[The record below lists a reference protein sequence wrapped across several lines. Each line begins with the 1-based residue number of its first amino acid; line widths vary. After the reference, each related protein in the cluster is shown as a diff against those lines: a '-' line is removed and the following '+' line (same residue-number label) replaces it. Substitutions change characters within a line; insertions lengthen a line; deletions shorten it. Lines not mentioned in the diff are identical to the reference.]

1 MPTTIWKGA
10 ISFGLVTIPVSL
22 HSAVREQGG
31 ISFNQL
37 HGKDK
42 SRIRYK
48 KFCERE
54 GKEVPA
60 DEIVKGYEYEKGK
73 YVILSDEEL
82 EQAERATSRSFEIAA
97 FVKEDDIDPRYF
109 DKPYYLA
116 PMPGGEKAYALLR
129 ETMDRTGSIGVGS
142 FVLRKRTH
150 LAGLKAVGDA
160 LVLELMRY
168 ERELVDVRELR
179 IPEVKDLRP
188 QELKMAEQ
196 LVENLSEPFDPGKF
210 RDVYTEGLMQVI
222 QAKIKGKKPSLP
234 EAEEPDTDGVIDLMA
249 RLQESIKGTQKSGGA
264 KKKAAPAKKKAAP
277 ARKSA

>member
-1 MPTTIWKGA
+1 MATTIWKGA
-10 ISFGLVTIPVSL
+10 ISFGLVTIPVTL

-37 HGKDK
+37 HAKDK

-48 KFCERE
+48 KVCERE

-60 DEIVKGYEYEKGK
+60 AEIVKGYEYEKGK
-73 YVILSDEEL
+73 YVVISDEEL

-97 FVKEDDIDPRYF
+97 FVKEDDVDPRYF

-129 ETMDRTGSIGVGS
+129 ETMERTGSLGVGS
-142 FVLRKRTH
+142 FVLRKKTH

-168 ERELVDVRELR
+168 ERELVDVRELH

-196 LVENLSEPFDPGKF
+196 LVENLSEPFEPGKF
-210 RDVYTEGLMQVI
+210 RDVYTESLMKVI
-222 QAKIKGKKPSLP
+222 QAKLKGKKPAVA
-234 EAEEPDTDGVIDLMA
+234 EADEPDTSGVIDLMA
-249 RLQESIKGTQKSGGA
+249 RLQESIKESGKKS
-264 KKKAAPAKKKAAP
+264 AAP
-277 ARKSA
+277 ARKKAAPRKRKTA

>member
-1 MPTTIWKGA
+1 MATTIWKGA
-10 ISFGLVTIPVSL
+10 ISFGLVTIPVTL

-37 HGKDK
+37 HAKDN

-48 KFCERE
+48 KVCERE

-60 DEIVKGYEYEKGK
+60 AEIVKGYEYEKGK
-73 YVILSDEEL
+73 YIVISDEEL

-97 FVKEDDIDPRYF
+97 FVKEDNVDPRYF

-129 ETMDRTGSIGVGS
+129 ETMERTGSLGVGS
-142 FVLRKRTH
+142 FVLRKKTH
-150 LAGLKAVGDA
+150 LAGLKAVGEA
-160 LVLELMRY
+160 LVLEIMRY

-196 LVENLSEPFDPGKF
+196 LVENLSEPFEPSKF
-210 RDVYTEGLMQVI
+210 RDVYTESLMQVI
-222 QAKIKGKKPSLP
+222 QAKLKGKKAELP
-234 EAEEPDTDGVIDLMA
+234 EADEPEMDGVIDLMA
-249 RLQESIKGTQKSGGA
+249 RLQESIKESGKKSGAPAA
-264 KKKAAPAKKKAAP
+264 KKKAAP
-277 ARKSA
+277 RKRKTA

>member
-10 ISFGLVTIPVSL
+10 ISFGLVTIPVTL
-22 HSAVREQGG
+22 HSAVREHSG

-37 HGKDK
+37 HAKDK

-48 KFCERE
+48 KVCERE

-73 YVILSDEEL
+73 YIVISDEEL

-97 FVKEDDIDPRYF
+97 FVKSEDVDPRYF

-116 PMPGGEKAYALLR
+116 PMPGGEKAYVLLR
-129 ETMDRTGSIGVGS
+129 QTMENTGSIGVGS
-142 FVLRKRTH
+142 FVLRKKTH

-210 RDVYTEGLMQVI
+210 RDVYSESLMEVI
-222 QAKIKGKKPSLP
+222 QAKLKGQKPSLA
-234 EAEEPDTDGVIDLMA
+234 EADEPDTAGVIDLMA
-249 RLQESIKGTQKSGGA
+249 RLQESIKESAKPAAA
-264 KKKAAPAKKKAAP
+264 KKKAAAAP
-277 ARKSA
+277 KKRKSA

>member
-1 MPTTIWKGA
+1 MATTIWKGA
-10 ISFGLVTIPVSL
+10 ISFGLVTIPVTL

-37 HGKDK
+37 HAKDN

-48 KFCERE
+48 KVCERE

-60 DEIVKGYEYEKGK
+60 AEIVKGYEYEKGK
-73 YVILSDEEL
+73 YIVISDEEL

-97 FVKEDDIDPRYF
+97 FVKEDDVDPRYF

-129 ETMDRTGSIGVGS
+129 ETMERTGSLGVGS
-142 FVLRKRTH
+142 FVLRKKTH
-150 LAGLKAVGDA
+150 LAGLKAVGEA
-160 LVLELMRY
+160 LVLEIMRY

-196 LVENLSEPFDPGKF
+196 LVENLSEPFEPSKF
-210 RDVYTEGLMQVI
+210 RDVYTESLMQVI
-222 QAKIKGKKPSLP
+222 QAKLKGKKAELP
-234 EAEEPDTDGVIDLMA
+234 EADEPEMDGVIDLMA
-249 RLQESIKGTQKSGGA
+249 RLQESIKESGKKSAAPAA
-264 KKKAAPAKKKAAP
+264 KKKAAP
-277 ARKSA
+277 RKRKTA

>member
-1 MPTTIWKGA
+1 MATTIWKGA
-10 ISFGLVTIPVSL
+10 ISFGLVTIPVTL

-37 HGKDK
+37 HAKDN

-48 KFCERE
+48 KVCERE

-60 DEIVKGYEYEKGK
+60 AEIVKGYEYEKGK
-73 YVILSDEEL
+73 YIVISDEEL

-97 FVKEDDIDPRYF
+97 FVKEDDVDPRYF

-129 ETMDRTGSIGVGS
+129 DTMERTGSLGVGS
-142 FVLRKRTH
+142 FVLRKKTH
-150 LAGLKAVGDA
+150 LAGLKAVGEA
-160 LVLELMRY
+160 LVLEIMRY

-196 LVENLSEPFDPGKF
+196 LVENLSEPFEPSKF
-210 RDVYTEGLMQVI
+210 RDVYTESLMQVI
-222 QAKIKGKKPSLP
+222 QAKLKGKKAELP
-234 EAEEPDTDGVIDLMA
+234 EADEPEMDGVIDLMA
-249 RLQESIKGTQKSGGA
+249 RLQESIKESGKKGSAPAA
-264 KKKAAPAKKKAAP
+264 KKKAAP
-277 ARKSA
+277 RKRKTA

>member
-10 ISFGLVTIPVSL
+10 ISFGLVTIPVTL

-31 ISFNQL
+31 IHFNQL
-37 HGKDK
+37 HAKDK

-48 KFCERE
+48 KVCERE

-73 YVILSDEEL
+73 YVVLSDEEL

-97 FVKEDDIDPRYF
+97 FVKNEDVDPRYF

-116 PMPGGEKAYALLR
+116 PMPGGEKAYVLLR
-129 ETMDRTGSIGVGS
+129 QTMERTGSIGVGS
-142 FVLRKRTH
+142 FVLRKKTH

-196 LVENLSEPFDPGKF
+196 LVENLSEPFDPSKF
-210 RDVYTEGLMQVI
+210 RDVYTESLMEVI
-222 QAKIKGKKPSLP
+222 QAKLKGKKPALE
-234 EAEEPDTDGVIDLMA
+234 EAEDPDTSGVIDLMA
-249 RLQESIKGTQKSGGA
+249 RLQESIKESAKPAAA
-264 KKKAAPAKKKAAP
+264 KKKAAAAP
-277 ARKSA
+277 KKRKTA

>member
-10 ISFGLVTIPVSL
+10 ISFGLVTIPVTL

-31 ISFNQL
+31 IHFNQL
-37 HGKDK
+37 HAKDK

-48 KFCERE
+48 KVCERE

-73 YVILSDEEL
+73 YVVLSDEEL

-97 FVKEDDIDPRYF
+97 FVKEEDVDPRYF

-116 PMPGGEKAYALLR
+116 PMPGGEKAYVLLR
-129 ETMDRTGSIGVGS
+129 QTMERTGSIGVGS
-142 FVLRKRTH
+142 FVLRKKTH

-196 LVENLSEPFDPGKF
+196 LVENLSEPFEPSKF
-210 RDVYTEGLMQVI
+210 RDVYTESLMEVI
-222 QAKIKGKKPSLP
+222 QAKLKGKKPALE
-234 EAEEPDTDGVIDLMA
+234 EADEPDTSGVIDLMA
-249 RLQESIKGTQKSGGA
+249 RLQESIKESAKPTAA
-264 KKKAAPAKKKAAP
+264 KKKAAAPKK
-277 ARKSA
+277 RKSA

>member
-1 MPTTIWKGA
+1 MATTIWKGA
-10 ISFGLVTIPVSL
+10 ISFGLVTIPVTL

-37 HGKDK
+37 HAKDN

-48 KFCERE
+48 KVCERE

-73 YVILSDEEL
+73 YIVISDEEL

-97 FVKEDDIDPRYF
+97 FVKEEDVDPRYF

-129 ETMDRTGSIGVGS
+129 ETMERTGSLGVGS
-142 FVLRKRTH
+142 FVLRKKTH

-168 ERELVDVRELR
+168 ERDLVDVRELR

-196 LVENLSEPFDPGKF
+196 LVENLSEPFEPTKF
-210 RDVYTEGLMQVI
+210 RDVYTESLMQVI
-222 QAKIKGKKPSLP
+222 QAKLKGKKAALP
-234 EAEEPDTDGVIDLMA
+234 EADEPDTSGVIDLMA
-249 RLQESIKGTQKSGGA
+249 RLQESIKESGKKGSAPAA
-264 KKKAAPAKKKAAP
+264 KKKAAP
-277 ARKSA
+277 RKRKTA

>member
-1 MPTTIWKGA
+1 MATTIWKGA
-10 ISFGLVTIPVSL
+10 ISFGLVTIPVTL

-37 HGKDK
+37 HAKDN

-48 KFCERE
+48 KVCERE

-60 DEIVKGYEYEKGK
+60 AEIVKGYEYEKGK
-73 YVILSDEEL
+73 YIVISDEEL

-97 FVKEDDIDPRYF
+97 FVKEDDVDPRYF

-129 ETMDRTGSIGVGS
+129 ETMDRTGSLGVGS
-142 FVLRKRTH
+142 FVLRKKTH

-196 LVENLSEPFDPGKF
+196 LVENLSEPFEPSKF
-210 RDVYTEGLMQVI
+210 RDVYTESLMQVI
-222 QAKIKGKKPSLP
+222 QAKLKGKKAALP
-234 EAEEPDTDGVIDLMA
+234 EADEPEMDGVIDLMA
-249 RLQESIKGTQKSGGA
+249 RLQESIKESGKKGAAPAA
-264 KKKAAPAKKKAAP
+264 KKKAAP
-277 ARKSA
+277 RKRKTA

>member
-10 ISFGLVTIPVSL
+10 ISFGLVTIPVTL

-37 HGKDK
+37 HAKDN

-48 KFCERE
+48 KVCERE

-60 DEIVKGYEYEKGK
+60 AEIVKGYEYEKGK
-73 YVILSDEEL
+73 YIVISDEEL

-97 FVKEDDIDPRYF
+97 FVKEDDVDPRYF

-129 ETMDRTGSIGVGS
+129 ETMERTGSLGVGS
-142 FVLRKRTH
+142 FVLRKKTH
-150 LAGLKAVGDA
+150 LAGLKAVGEA
-160 LVLELMRY
+160 LVLEIMRY

-196 LVENLSEPFDPGKF
+196 LVENLSEPFEPSKF
-210 RDVYTEGLMQVI
+210 RDVYTESLMQVI
-222 QAKIKGKKPSLP
+222 QAKLKGKKAELP
-234 EAEEPDTDGVIDLMA
+234 EADEPEMDGVIDLMA
-249 RLQESIKGTQKSGGA
+249 RLQESIKESGKKSAAPAA
-264 KKKAAPAKKKAAP
+264 KKKAAP
-277 ARKSA
+277 RKRKTA

>member
-10 ISFGLVTIPVSL
+10 ISFGLVTIPVTL

-31 ISFNQL
+31 IHFNQL
-37 HGKDK
+37 HAKDK

-48 KFCERE
+48 KVCERE

-73 YVILSDEEL
+73 YVVLSDEEL

-97 FVKEDDIDPRYF
+97 FVKSDDVDPRYF

-116 PMPGGEKAYALLR
+116 PMPGGEKAYVLLR
-129 ETMDRTGSIGVGS
+129 QTMERTGSIGVGS
-142 FVLRKRTH
+142 FVLRKKTH

-196 LVENLSEPFDPGKF
+196 LVENLSEPFDPSKF
-210 RDVYTEGLMQVI
+210 RDVYTESLMEVI
-222 QAKIKGKKPSLP
+222 QAKLKGKKPALE
-234 EAEEPDTDGVIDLMA
+234 EADEPDTSGVIDLMA
-249 RLQESIKGTQKSGGA
+249 RLQESIKESAKPAAA
-264 KKKAAPAKKKAAP
+264 KKKAAAPKK
-277 ARKSA
+277 RKSA

>member
-10 ISFGLVTIPVSL
+10 ISFGLVTIPVTL
-22 HSAVREQGG
+22 HSAVREQSG

-37 HGKDK
+37 HAKDK

-48 KFCERE
+48 KVCERE

-73 YVILSDEEL
+73 YIVISDEEL

-97 FVKEDDIDPRYF
+97 FVKADDVDPRYF

-116 PMPGGEKAYALLR
+116 PMPGGEKAYVLLR
-129 ETMDRTGSIGVGS
+129 QTMERTGSIGVGS
-142 FVLRKRTH
+142 FVLRKKTH

-196 LVENLSEPFDPGKF
+196 LVENLSEPFEPGKF
-210 RDVYTEGLMQVI
+210 RDVYSESLMEVI
-222 QAKIKGKKPSLP
+222 QAKLKGQKPTLA
-234 EAEEPDTDGVIDLMA
+234 EADEPDTSGVIDLMA
-249 RLQESIKGTQKSGGA
+249 RLQESIKESAKPAAG
-264 KKKAAPAKKKAAP
+264 KKKAAAPKK
-277 ARKSA
+277 RKSA

>member
-10 ISFGLVTIPVSL
+10 ISFGLVTIPVTL

-31 ISFNQL
+31 IHFNQL
-37 HGKDK
+37 HAKDK

-48 KFCERE
+48 KVCERE

-73 YVILSDEEL
+73 YVVLSDEEL

-97 FVKEDDIDPRYF
+97 FVKNEDVDPRYF

-116 PMPGGEKAYALLR
+116 PMPGGEKAYVLLR
-129 ETMDRTGSIGVGS
+129 QTMERTGSIGVGS
-142 FVLRKRTH
+142 FVLRKKTH

-196 LVENLSEPFDPGKF
+196 LVENLSEPFDPSKF
-210 RDVYTEGLMQVI
+210 HDVYTESLMEVI
-222 QAKIKGKKPSLP
+222 QAKLKGKKPALE
-234 EAEEPDTDGVIDLMA
+234 EAEDPDTSGVIDLMA
-249 RLQESIKGTQKSGGA
+249 RLQESIKESAKPAGA
-264 KKKAAPAKKKAAP
+264 KKKAAAPKK
-277 ARKSA
+277 RKTA

>member
-10 ISFGLVTIPVSL
+10 ISFGLVTIPVTL

-31 ISFNQL
+31 IHFNQL
-37 HGKDK
+37 HAKDK

-48 KFCERE
+48 KVCERE

-73 YVILSDEEL
+73 YVVLSDEEL

-97 FVKEDDIDPRYF
+97 FVKNEDVDPRYF

-116 PMPGGEKAYALLR
+116 PMPGGEKAYVLLR
-129 ETMDRTGSIGVGS
+129 DTMERTGSIGVGS
-142 FVLRKRTH
+142 FVLRKKTH

-196 LVENLSEPFDPGKF
+196 LVENLSEPFDPSKF
-210 RDVYTEGLMQVI
+210 RDVYTESLMEVI
-222 QAKIKGKKPSLP
+222 QAKLKGKKPALE
-234 EAEEPDTDGVIDLMA
+234 EADEPDTSGVIDLMA
-249 RLQESIKGTQKSGGA
+249 RLQESIKESAKPAAA
-264 KKKAAPAKKKAAP
+264 KKKAAAP
-277 ARKSA
+277 RKRKSA